1 MPGRGAALENL
12 DDDHASAA
20 AWARVREGGRLVAT
34 IIIGICSLALGL
46 LATEQLAGACD
57 VVRAGSLGEQAV
69 VSDAVEALRQ
79 DMDEE
84 AANELVCCERH
95 HLVAIGTFDPTVL
108 VLEAD
113 SVFVERD
120 QSAVGDSDAMGV
132 AG

>member
-20 AWARVREGGRLVAT
+20 AWARVREGGRLVA
-34 IIIGICSLALGL
+34 IFIIGICSLALGL

-57 VVRAGSLGEQAV
+57 VVGAGSLGEQAI

-84 AANELVCCERH
+84 AADELVA
-95 HLVAIGTFDPTVL
+95 L
-108 VLEAD
+108 AD
-113 SVFVERD
+113 EVIE
-120 QSAVGDSDAMGV
+120 
-132 AG
+132 

>member
-20 AWARVREGGRLVAT
+20 AWARVREGGRLVAI
-34 IIIGICSLALGL
+34 IIIGICSLALGP

-57 VVRAGSLGEQAV
+57 VVGAGSLGEQAV

-84 AANELVCCERH
+84 AADELVCCERH
-95 HLVAIGTFDPTVL
+95 HDPSRYCPYISPSRHL
-108 VLEAD
+108 ARSALPR
-113 SVFVERD
+113 ERFR
-120 QSAVGDSDAMGV
+120 SMPSGH
-132 AG
+132 